1 MNDEPTNPDNRENS
15 ARDQNGGMDSGRGSS
30 RGGPSE
36 FEAQPEIGSE
46 PATDQSKNGETAVA
60 ADLTA
65 QLKQERDECR
75 DQLLRARA
83 EFVNYQKRAK
93 QQADA
98 DRAYA
103 IGSLARDLLDTIDN
117 LERAID
123 ALRSS
128 AAEGITAGLDMVQK
142 QLLDTLAKHGV
153 EPILAQGHPFD
164 PNFHDAIVRQ
174 PSADHP
180 EGTVVAELG
189 RGYKIRDRVLRPT
202 KVAVSVTPSA

>member
-1 MNDEPTNPDNRENS
+1 MNDKPTRADERESPASQQTKGIGPDRGNSPESSEFGAARPSRSDPSNDQNREADNVVD
-15 ARDQNGGMDSGRGSS
+15 AN
-30 RGGPSE
+30 
-36 FEAQPEIGSE
+36 
-46 PATDQSKNGETAVA
+46 ETVRV
-60 ADLTA
+60 
-65 QLKQERDECR
+65 QQERDECR

-83 EFVNYQKRAK
+83 EFANYQKRAK

-103 IGSLARDLLDTIDN
+103 IGSLAHDLLDTIDN
-117 LERAID
+117 LERAIG
-123 ALRSS
+123 ALKSS

-164 PNFHDAIVRQ
+164 PNFHDALVRQ
-174 PSADHP
+174 PSSDYP

-189 RGYKIRDRVLRPT
+189 KGYKIRDRVLRPT
-202 KVAVSVTPSA
+202 KVAVSVKPSE

>member
-1 MNDEPTNPDNRENS
+1 MSDKPTNPDEAERP
-15 ARDQNGGMDSGRGSS
+15 ARDRTGGTGPGRGSS
-30 RGGPSE
+30 QGGPSE
-36 FEAQPEIGSE
+36 FEARSEIGSE
-46 PATDQSKNGETAVA
+46 PSNDQGPNGETPVAV
-60 ADLTA
+60 DETA
-65 QLKQERDECR
+65 RLKQEHDDCR

-164 PNFHDAIVRQ
+164 PNFHDAMLRQ
-174 PSADHP
+174 PSADYP

-202 KVAVSVTPSA
+202 KVAVSVKPSP